1 LQDQFSVLICQFSV
15 KGNPLLASPDNPQF
29 EPQPADNETP
39 SAPALV
45 PEVFPGGNS
54 AAPSQ
59 ASASAENPVWNG
71 WDVLQIAGL
80 AVLSVFVLQ
89 VVILFGARQFAYPH
103 SPLRE
108 VAQKPILAI
117 LAQLVAY
124 VVVALF
130 MVLLIEG
137 KYHVSFWPAIRWN
150 WPGSKSA
157 MLLGLGVLTVS
168 LDLLSHFLPMPKST
182 PFEQFF
188 ARPRDAYLVAIFAVT
203 LGPLMEEFFFRGFL
217 YPVLARRMG
226 VFWAIIFTALP
237 FGLIHSVQYG
247 NAWSAVLVIFLV
259 GVVLTTVRAVT
270 KSVAASFLVHVGY
283 NGTLMLLAAIATG
296 GFRHMEKAAFV
307 MF

>member
-1 LQDQFSVLICQFSV
+1 VL
-15 KGNPLLASPDNPQF
+15 
-29 EPQPADNETP
+29 
-39 SAPALV
+39 APG
-45 PEVFPGGNS
+45 VFPGNS
-54 AAPSQ
+54 VAPSLVP
-59 ASASAENPVWNG
+59 APVENPVWNG

-80 AVLSVFVLQ
+80 TVLSVFVLQ

-108 VAQKPILAI
+108 VAQKPVLAI
-117 LAQLVAY
+117 LAQLLAY
-124 VVVALF
+124 IVVALF

-137 KYHVSFWPAIRWN
+137 KYHVRFLQAIRWN
-150 WPGSKSA
+150 WPRNKSFI
-157 MLLGLGVLTVS
+157 LLGLGVLTVS

-188 ARPRDAYLVAIFAVT
+188 ARPVDAYLVSIFAVT
-203 LGPLMEEFFFRGFL
+203 LGPLMEELFFRGFL

-226 VFWAIIFTALP
+226 MAWAIIFTALP

-259 GVVLTTVRAVT
+259 GVVLTSVRAVT

-283 NGTLMLLAAIATG
+283 NGTLMMLAAVATH
-296 GFRHMEKAAFV
+296 GFRHMEKSGFV
-307 MF
+307 LF

>member
-1 LQDQFSVLICQFSV
+1 MNGAPHPSVPPASSS
-15 KGNPLLASPDNPQF
+15 LAPNG
-29 EPQPADNETP
+29 
-39 SAPALV
+39 APPVSELK
-45 PEVFPGGNS
+45 PP
-54 AAPSQ
+54 
-59 ASASAENPVWNG
+59 AENPVWNG

-80 AVLSVFVLQ
+80 AVVSVFVLQ

-117 LAQLVAY
+117 LAQLLAY
-124 VVVALF
+124 SVVALF

-137 KYHVSFWPAIRWN
+137 KYHVRFLQAIRWN
-150 WPGSKSA
+150 WPRNKSF

-188 ARPRDAYLVAIFAVT
+188 ARPTDAYLVSIFAVT
-203 LGPLMEEFFFRGFL
+203 LGPLMEEIFFRGFL

-226 VFWAIIFTALP
+226 IFWAVILTALP
-237 FGLIHSVQYG
+237 FGLIHSMQYG
-247 NAWSAVLVIFLV
+247 NAWSAVLVVFLV
-259 GVVLTTVRAVT
+259 GVVLTSVRAVT
-270 KSVAASFLVHVGY
+270 KSVGASFLVHVGY
-283 NGTLMLLAAIATG
+283 NGTLMLLAAVATD